1 MDLEWII
8 LAEGFGT
15 NANGA
20 MTAIAINQ
28 NVVAAPVL
36 PTTTKRAVI
45 AHFLGHE
52 AESHALADKDVTVS
66 AQVLSPSGDV
76 IFAATGGGKFP
87 TSPWPDLPAGLDIA
101 VELQLRITEYGR
113 YEVRVSA
120 QAPEVPKMEGHTYLY
135 ACQPSAPS

>member
-1 MDLEWII
+1 MNLEWIL

-36 PTTTKRAVI
+36 PATTKRVI
-45 AHFLGHE
+45 MAHFVGDD
-52 AESHALADKDVTVS
+52 AESHALIGKDVTVS
-66 AQVLSPSGDV
+66 AQVLGPSGDV
-76 IFAATGGGKFP
+76 IFAATAGGKFP
-87 TSPWPDLPAGLDIA
+87 TPPWPDLPTGLDIA
-101 VELQLRITEYGR
+101 VELQLRIIEYGR

-120 QAPEVPKMEGHTYLY
+120 QAPGAPKMEGHTYVY
-135 ACQPSAPS
+135 ARQPPVST